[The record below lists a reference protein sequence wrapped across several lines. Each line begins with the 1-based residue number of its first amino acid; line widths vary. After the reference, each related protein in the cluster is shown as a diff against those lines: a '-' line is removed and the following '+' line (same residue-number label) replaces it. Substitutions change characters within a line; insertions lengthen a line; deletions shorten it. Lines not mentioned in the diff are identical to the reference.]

1 MTPQSAVVKSDVMI
15 ATRRSQ
21 FCGCNMNLLGTREL
35 EVTREKL
42 RLLEEHYRRRPE
54 EPAENPHT
62 RELSLLSL
70 KKTINQ
76 LKEEIARYEAHAS
89 AK

>member
-1 MTPQSAVVKSDVMI
+1 
-15 ATRRSQ
+15 
-21 FCGCNMNLLGTREL
+21 MNLTRTREL

-42 RLLEEHYRRRPE
+42 RLLDQHYRKRLE
-54 EPAENPHT
+54 EPTENPHT

-76 LKEEIARYEAHAS
+76 LTEEIARYEAHAS